1 MFRAKFLLP
10 ALVFVSAVALG
21 CSQRPTASTGG
32 SDRALEAKVA
42 KLEKDLKALRD
53 EAGKVRAEAARQLAD
68 AAKQVADAAKQV
80 AESGKERDELGKER
94 NELTAKLAA
103 RTGERDGVQA
113 QYDGFRKEL
122 KELVG
127 KMDAAATAVAPPAVT
142 RLPAPVLTR

>member
-53 EAGKVRAEAARQLAD
+53 EAGKVRAEAARQL
-68 AAKQVADAAKQV
+68 ADAAKQV